1 MNKKIKQ
8 EKQEKEKK
16 TDSKGRRYRN
26 FKIVQFLQNNQ
37 TREKL
42 LDVEKFHKM
51 LAMSKKVSKY
61 AFILH
66 DKDCLTYFQGGECKY
81 YKDELGNKVK
91 KEKHIHCYIAF
102 KNACTVK
109 SISKALRIPENLIKV
124 VNGGKKAETEII
136 RYFLHKTKEAKK
148 ALKHEYDESEIVAN
162 FDFVTNE
169 RKELT
174 TEEVF
179 DNLVDELGAMYFKAA
194 NDGSMSF
201 ADVDNELRGERFIK
215 HLNFENVL
223 EELMNGTELS
233 EEEMIEKL
241 RHKVWTNWC
250 KKIEQG
256 EKNFTKNFDKYRD
269 KQTILICGLGGTGK
283 TTLAKEIAMLETSW
297 NESKAFRVGGRGTF
311 LDGLT
316 PRHDVITFDDK
327 RSYEILEGLG
337 GRGTMLTFFDPHPTE
352 TQKFNIKYS
361 SVTPYFKL
369 ALVTTVEVPC
379 QFLNGLAGT
388 FVDKTGSFREAED
401 SGQIYRRFSKIVRI
415 SKRKLEIYIS
425 ADRANAVADLDL
437 YGKKRDEKKREELL
451 EFYKFTFKNYYDL
464 TEAIERKKEKQKCDI
479 TVIQDLLKFS
489 EEEFVKKY
497 KKYDK
502 KNGNWEYIRFDASFV
517 SNDDDDDNENGE
529 YKVKYK
535 VQHLDGEE
543 IIFYGEDDEAFP
555 F

>member
-8 EKQEKEKK
+8 EKQEKEKA
-16 TDSKGRRYRN
+16 DGKGRRYRN
-26 FKIVQFLQNNQ
+26 FKIVQFLQNPE
-37 TREKL
+37 TGEEL

-51 LAMSKKVSKY
+51 LMMSKKVSKY

-66 DKDCLTYFQGGECKY
+66 DKDCLTYYQGGECKY

-109 SISKALRIPENLIKV
+109 SISKALNIPEFLIKV
-124 VNGGKKAETEII
+124 ANGGKKAETEII

-148 ALKHEYDESEIVAN
+148 ALKHEYDESELVAN
-162 FDFVTNE
+162 FDFVTE
-169 RKELT
+169 EKKELT
-174 TEEVF
+174 TVEVF
-179 DNLVDELGAMYFKAA
+179 DDLVDQIGAMYFKAT

-223 EELMNGTELS
+223 EQLMNETELS

-241 RHKVWTNWC
+241 RKKVWVRWC

-269 KQTILICGLGGTGK
+269 KQTILICGLGGSGK
-283 TTLAKEIAMLETSW
+283 TTLAKEIAMLETNW
-297 NESKAFRVGGRGTF
+297 NESKTFRVGGRGTF

-316 PRHDVITFDDK
+316 PRHDIITFDDK

-337 GRGTMLTFFDPHPTE
+337 GRGTMLTFFDPYPTE
-352 TQKFNIKYS
+352 TQKFNVKYS

-369 ALVTTVEVPC
+369 AIVTTVEVPC

-388 FVDKTGSFREAED
+388 FVDKTGSFRESED
-401 SGQIYRRFSKIVRI
+401 VGQIYRRFSKIVRI
-415 SKRKLEIYIS
+415 YKRELEIYIS

-437 YGKKRDEKKREELL
+437 IAKKRKERQELL
-451 EFYKFTFKNYYDL
+451 EFYKFTFKGYYDL
-464 TEAIERKKEKQKCDI
+464 TEAIKRKKEKQKCDI
-479 TVIQDLLKFS
+479 TVVQDLLKFS

-497 KKYDK
+497 KNYDEK
-502 KNGNWEYIRFDASFV
+502 KVNWEYIRFDASFV
-517 SNDDDDDNENGE
+517 DNDDEDAE
-529 YKVKYK
+529 YKT
-535 VQHLDGEE
+535 VQYLDGEQTL
-543 IIFYGEDDEAFP
+543 FFGEDCEVFP

>member
-8 EKQEKEKK
+8 EKEK

-37 TREKL
+37 TGEEL
-42 LDVEKFHKM
+42 LNVEKFHKM
-51 LAMSKKVSKY
+51 LTMSKKVSKY

-91 KEKHIHCYIAF
+91 KEKHIHCYISF
-102 KNACTVK
+102 KNACTIK
-109 SISKALRIPENLIKV
+109 SISKALGIPEFLIKV

-136 RYFLHKTKEAKK
+136 RYFLHKTKESKK
-148 ALKHEYDESEIVAN
+148 ALKYEYDESELIAN
-162 FDFVTNE
+162 FDFVADE
-169 RKELT
+169 KKELT
-174 TEEVF
+174 TVEVF
-179 DNLVDELGAMYFKAA
+179 DNLVNEIGAMYFKST

-223 EELMNGTELS
+223 EELMNETELS

-241 RHKVWTNWC
+241 RKKVWVQWC

-269 KQTILICGLGGTGK
+269 KQVILICGLGGTGK
-283 TTLAKEIAMLETSW
+283 TTLAKEIAMLETGW
-297 NESKAFRVGGRGTF
+297 NESKTFRCGGRGTF

-316 PRHDVITFDDK
+316 PKHDVITFDDK

-352 TQKFNIKYS
+352 PQKFNIKYS

-369 ALVTTVEVPC
+369 GIVTTVEVPC

-388 FVDKTGSFREAED
+388 FVDKSGSFRESED
-401 SGQIYRRFSKIVRI
+401 VGQIYRRFSKIVRI
-415 SKRKLEIYIS
+415 WKGKLEIYIS
-425 ADRANAVADLDL
+425 ADRANAIADLESIL
-437 YGKKRDEKKREELL
+437 GEKKKNRQELL
-451 EFYKFTFKNYYDL
+451 EFYKFTFENYYDL
-464 TEAIERKKEKQKCDI
+464 AEAIERKKEKQKCDV

-502 KNGNWEYIRFDASFV
+502 KNGTWEYIRFDASFV
-517 SNDDDDDNENGE
+517 KNDDEDAE
-529 YKVKYK
+529 YKT
-535 VQHLDGEE
+535 VQYLDGEQ

>member
-8 EKQEKEKK
+8 ENKTDK

-26 FKIVQFLQNNQ
+26 FKIVQFLQNAQ
-37 TREKL
+37 TGEEL
-42 LDVEKFHKM
+42 LNVEKFHKM
-51 LAMSKKVSKY
+51 LTMSKKVSKY

-91 KEKHIHCYIAF
+91 KEKHIHCYISF
-102 KNACTVK
+102 KNACTIK
-109 SISKALRIPENLIKV
+109 SISKALGIPEFLIKV

-136 RYFLHKTKEAKK
+136 RYFLHKTKESKK
-148 ALKHEYDESEIVAN
+148 ALKYEYDESEIIAN
-162 FDFVTNE
+162 FDFVTDE
-169 RKELT
+169 KKELT
-174 TEEVF
+174 TVL
-179 DNLVDELGAMYFKAA
+179 DNLVDEIGSMYFKST

-223 EELMNGTELS
+223 EELMNETELS

-241 RHKVWTNWC
+241 RRKVWTQWC

-283 TTLAKEIAMLETSW
+283 TTLAKEIAMLETNW
-297 NESKAFRVGGRGTF
+297 NENKAFRVGGRGTF

-316 PRHDVITFDDK
+316 PKHDVITFDDK

-352 TQKFNIKYS
+352 PQKFNIKFS
-361 SVTPYFKL
+361 SVTPYFEL
-369 ALVTTVEVPC
+369 AIVTTVEVPC

-388 FVDKTGSFREAED
+388 FVDKTGSFRESED
-401 SGQIYRRFSKIVRI
+401 VGQIYRRFSKIVRI
-415 SKRKLEIYIS
+415 YKRELEIYIS
-425 ADRANAVADLDL
+425 ADRENAIADLESIT
-437 YGKKRDEKKREELL
+437 GEKKKNRQELL

-464 TEAIERKKEKQKCDI
+464 TEAIERKKEKKKCDI
-479 TVIQDLLKFS
+479 YTF
-489 EEEFVKKY
+489 
-497 KKYDK
+497 
-502 KNGNWEYIRFDASFV
+502 
-517 SNDDDDDNENGE
+517 
-529 YKVKYK
+529 
-535 VQHLDGEE
+535 
-543 IIFYGEDDEAFP
+543 
-555 F
+555 

>member
-8 EKQEKEKK
+8 EKQEKEKA
-16 TDSKGRRYRN
+16 DGKGRRYRN
-26 FKIVQFLQNNQ
+26 FKIVQFLQNPE
-37 TREKL
+37 TEEEL
-42 LDVEKFHKM
+42 LDVKKFHKM
-51 LAMSKKVSKY
+51 LMMSKKVSKY

-66 DKDCLTYFQGGECKY
+66 DKDCQTYFQGGECKY
-81 YKDELGNKVK
+81 YKDEQGNKVK

-109 SISKALRIPENLIKV
+109 SISKALNIPEFLIKV
-124 VNGGKKAETEII
+124 ANGGKKAEVEII

-148 ALKHEYDESEIVAN
+148 ALKHEYDESELVAN
-162 FDFVTNE
+162 FDFVADE
-169 RKELT
+169 KKELT
-174 TEEVF
+174 TVEVF
-179 DNLVDELGAMYFKAA
+179 DNLVDEIGAMYFKST

-223 EELMNGTELS
+223 EQLMNETELS

-241 RHKVWTNWC
+241 RRKVWTQWC

-283 TTLAKEIAMLETSW
+283 TTLAKEIAMLETNW

-316 PRHDVITFDDK
+316 PKHDVITFDDK

-337 GRGTMLTFFDPHPTE
+337 GRGTMLTFFDPYPTE
-352 TQKFNIKYS
+352 TQKFNVKYS

-369 ALVTTVEVPC
+369 AIVTTVEVPC

-388 FVDKTGSFREAED
+388 FVDKTGSFRESED
-401 SGQIYRRFSKIVRI
+401 VGQIYRRFSKIVRI
-415 SKRKLEIYIS
+415 YKRELEIYIS

-437 YGKKRDEKKREELL
+437 IAKKRKERQELL
-451 EFYKFTFKNYYDL
+451 EFYKFTFKGYYDL

-479 TVIQDLLKFS
+479 TVVQDLLKFS

-497 KKYDK
+497 KNYDEK
-502 KNGNWEYIRFDASFV
+502 KVNWEYIRFDASFV
-517 SNDDDDDNENGE
+517 DNDDEDAE
-529 YKVKYK
+529 YKT
-535 VQHLDGEE
+535 VQYLDGEQT
-543 IIFYGEDDEAFP
+543 IFYGEDCEVFP

>member
-1 MNKKIKQ
+1 MDKKIKQ
-8 EKQEKEKK
+8 EKQEKEKA
-16 TDSKGRRYRN
+16 DGKGRRYRN

-37 TREKL
+37 TGEEL
-42 LDVEKFHKM
+42 LNVEKFHKM
-51 LAMSKKVSKY
+51 LMMSKKVSKY

-66 DKDCLTYFQGGECKY
+66 DKDCLTYYKGGECKY
-81 YKDELGNKVK
+81 YEDELGNKIK

-102 KNACTVK
+102 KNACTIK
-109 SISKALRIPENLIKV
+109 SISKALGIPEFLIKV

-136 RYFLHKTKEAKK
+136 RYFLHKTKESKK
-148 ALKHEYDESEIVAN
+148 ALKYEYDESEIIAN
-162 FDFVTNE
+162 FDFVTDE
-169 RKELT
+169 KKELT
-174 TEEVF
+174 TVF
-179 DNLVDELGAMYFKAA
+179 DNLVDEIGSMYFKST

-201 ADVDNELRGERFIK
+201 ADVDNELRGERFIE

-223 EELMNGTELS
+223 EELVNETELS

-241 RHKVWTNWC
+241 RRKVWTQWC

-256 EKNFTKNFDKYRD
+256 EKNFTKNFNKYRD

-283 TTLAKEIAMLETSW
+283 TTLAKEIAMLETNW

-316 PRHDVITFDDK
+316 PRHDVATFDDK

-352 TQKFNIKYS
+352 PQKFNIKYS
-361 SVTPYFKL
+361 SVTPHFKL
-369 ALVTTVEVPC
+369 AIVTTVEVPC

-388 FVDKTGSFREAED
+388 FVDKTGSFRESED
-401 SGQIYRRFSKIVRI
+401 VGQIYRRFSKIVRI
-415 SKRKLEIYIS
+415 YKRKLEIYIS
-425 ADRANAVADLDL
+425 ADRANAIADLESIV
-437 YGKKRDEKKREELL
+437 GEKKKNRQELL

-464 TEAIERKKEKQKCDI
+464 TEAIERKKEKKKCDI

-489 EEEFVKKY
+489 EAEFVKKY
-497 KKYDK
+497 KNYDE
-502 KNGNWEYIRFDASFV
+502 KNVSWEYIRFDASFV
-517 SNDDDDDNENGE
+517 KNDDEDAE
-529 YKVKYK
+529 YKT
-535 VQHLDGEE
+535 VQYLDGEQ

>member
-1 MNKKIKQ
+1 MKNKTKQ
-8 EKQEKEKK
+8 EKQEKEKA
-16 TDSKGRRYRN
+16 DGKGRRYRN
-26 FKIVQFLQNNQ
+26 FKIVQFLQNPE
-37 TREKL
+37 TEEEL
-42 LDVEKFHKM
+42 LDVKKFHKM
-51 LAMSKKVSKY
+51 LMMSKKVSKY

-66 DKDCLTYFQGGECKY
+66 DKDCQTYFQGGECKY
-81 YKDELGNKVK
+81 YKDEQGNKVK

-109 SISKALRIPENLIKV
+109 SISKALNIPEFLIKV
-124 VNGGKKAETEII
+124 ANGGKKAEVEII

-148 ALKHEYDESEIVAN
+148 ALKHEYDESELVAN
-162 FDFVTNE
+162 FDFVADE
-169 RKELT
+169 KKELT
-174 TEEVF
+174 TVEVF
-179 DNLVDELGAMYFKAA
+179 DNLVDEIGAMYFKST

-223 EELMNGTELS
+223 EQLMNETELS

-241 RHKVWTNWC
+241 RRKVWTQWC

-283 TTLAKEIAMLETSW
+283 TTLAKEIAMLETNW

-316 PRHDVITFDDK
+316 PKHDVITFDDK

-337 GRGTMLTFFDPHPTE
+337 GRGTMLTFFDPYPTE
-352 TQKFNIKYS
+352 TQKFNVKYS

-369 ALVTTVEVPC
+369 AIVTTVEVPC

-388 FVDKTGSFREAED
+388 FVDKTGSFRESED
-401 SGQIYRRFSKIVRI
+401 VGQIYRRFSKIVRI
-415 SKRKLEIYIS
+415 YKRELEIYIS

-437 YGKKRDEKKREELL
+437 IAKKRKERQELL
-451 EFYKFTFKNYYDL
+451 EFYKFTFKGYYDL

-479 TVIQDLLKFS
+479 TVVQDLLKFS

-497 KKYDK
+497 KNYDEK
-502 KNGNWEYIRFDASFV
+502 KVNWEYIRFDASFV
-517 SNDDDDDNENGE
+517 DNDDEDAE
-529 YKVKYK
+529 YKT
-535 VQHLDGEE
+535 VQYLDGEQT
-543 IIFYGEDDEAFP
+543 IFYGEDCEVFP